1 MTYKNSASGV
11 ELPAIGFGT
20 WTIGGSMTAD
30 HSHDDEGIARIREAV
45 EIGYTHIDTAEM
57 YGGGHTE
64 ELVGRALEDH
74 DRGSLFITTK
84 VSPSH
89 LSYAEV
95 HRAIERS
102 LSRLKTDYVD
112 LYLIHW
118 PNPSVPLS
126 QTFRALN
133 ELVEQ
138 GIVRHLGVSNFSARD
153 TESARKLAATPL
165 LTNQVE
171 YSLLN
176 REPDENGVRNYC
188 EEHGVFLTAY
198 EPLGKG
204 RLPGAA
210 QYEPVAAKYGISV
223 SELGLAWLVAKPFVI
238 TIPKSTNPQ
247 HMRANFAAADIRIS
261 AEDLAALDQTA
272 H

>member
-1 MTYKNSASGV
+1 MKYKKSGNGV

-20 WTIGGSMTAD
+20 WTIGGSMTED
-30 HSHDDEGIARIREAV
+30 PSRDDEGIARIREAID
-45 EIGYTHIDTAEM
+45 IGYTHIDTAEM

-64 ELVGRALEDH
+64 ELVGQAIEGY
-74 DRGSLFITTK
+74 DRSGLFITTK

-89 LSYAEV
+89 LAYAEV
-95 HRAIERS
+95 RRAIERS
-102 LSRLKTDYVD
+102 LSRLRTDYVD
-112 LYLIHW
+112 LYLVHW

-138 GIVRHLGVSNFSARD
+138 GMVRHLGVSNFSARD
-153 TESARKLAATPL
+153 TESARKLAETPL

-176 REPDENGVRNYC
+176 REPDENGVRSYC
-188 EEHGVFLTAY
+188 EEHGIFVTAY

-204 RLPGAA
+204 RLPGAS
-210 QYEPVAAKYGISV
+210 QYESIAAKYDVSV
-223 SELGLAWLVAKPFVI
+223 AELGLAWLVAKPFVI
-238 TIPKSTNPQ
+238 TIPKSTNPK
-247 HMRANFAAADIRIS
+247 HMRSNFAAADIEIS
-261 AEDLAALDQTA
+261 AEDMSALDEMSG
-272 H
+272 